1 MLKYQG
7 QLLKYLALWTQFS
20 SSDNYMGTVTKENQV
35 VHILEYFFFF
45 KVFKYMKMLT
55 VLLILAYFSDSQ

>member
-7 QLLKYLALWTQFS
+7 QLLKYLALWTQSS

-35 VHILEYFFFF
+35 VHMLGFFFFF
-45 KVFKYMKMLT
+45 KAFKYMKM
-55 VLLILAYFSDSQ
+55 

>member
-35 VHILEYFFFF
+35 VHILEYFFFQSIQVYENVNCPVDLGLF
-45 KVFKYMKMLT
+45 LR
-55 VLLILAYFSDSQ
+55 